1 MTGNKTKQTVWTGWD
16 RTSVY
21 ASGGGGGNIAIF
33 MQETRTARLKGN
45 STDLRVQRRIQG
57 KEINKMAALK

>member
-1 MTGNKTKQTVWTGWD
+1 MSGNKKQTVWTGWN

-21 ASGGGGGNIAIF
+21 ASGGGGNIAIF
-33 MQETRTARLKGN
+33 MQETRTARLKVN
-45 STDLRVQRRIQG
+45 STDLRVQRRIKG